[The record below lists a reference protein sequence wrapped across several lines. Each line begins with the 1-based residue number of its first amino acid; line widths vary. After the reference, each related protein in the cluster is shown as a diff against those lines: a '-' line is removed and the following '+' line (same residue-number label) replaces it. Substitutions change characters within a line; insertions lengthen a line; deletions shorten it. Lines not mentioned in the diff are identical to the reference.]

1 MQAVKRVNSSKH
13 MIVANGRIITEDITE
28 LKYNA
33 ITQKYEVTFKNQ
45 KTYSYNSENIHWL
58 KDPVVLDP
66 LNYHI
71 SHNGISLWGIRA
83 IYVFTDINQRYWHI
97 CFENGSARNYSEDDL
112 QIEKSVLDDETAKNV
127 LDYLKRSAELC
138 KLKAETGEKLLP
150 IQYAGIDFIDET
162 SVLAYY
168 LNPTLYT
175 AALAKPTHLIFPF
188 GCNAS
193 QFKAVKNA
201 LENKLSVIEG
211 PPGTGKTQTILNIIA
226 NIIISGKTV
235 QVVSNNNSAI
245 QNIYEKF
252 SEYGLEFIIAS
263 LGRSSNKTKFLT
275 SQTDS
280 YPDFSGWFFREAEQP
295 EFIEEIGR
303 LSEQLQN
310 VFEMQSNLAE
320 ARQELNQIITEQY
333 HFEQYIT
340 ETDLPDR
347 SMIMMRRT
355 VKSSDILKLWE
366 ICQRYAD
373 NDKKIPLIFKLRSRF
388 RFGMCKWDFYKN
400 KPEHIISALH
410 ALFYRAKEEELQRRI
425 SSIENSLKNINAHQ
439 LLNDM
444 QTKSMQYLKH
454 RLYIK
459 YSKNESRPI
468 FIGDDFWK
476 KPYEFQA
483 EYPVILSTTFSSRS
497 SLYSR
502 AKFDYAI
509 MDEASQVDIP
519 TGALALSNAKHAVI
533 VGDSKQLPNVI
544 TDEDRKIA
552 DAIFKS
558 FELPQDYNFA
568 ESSFLSS
575 LCKVIPNAPRTLLRE
590 HYRCHPKII
599 NFCNQKF
606 YNGNL
611 VIMTKDCGESNVL
624 SVIKT
629 SIGNHSREHMN
640 QRQIDILTTEVLPKI
655 ESVPGSI
662 GIIAPYNNQVNEI
675 KRQLPDNG
683 ITTATVHKFQGREK
697 DTIIMTTVDDKIS
710 DFTDDPYLLNVAI
723 SRAKKRLILITSGNE
738 QTDGQNIRDL
748 VDYIEYQN
756 CTVTDSALYS
766 VFDYLYSQYTQAR
779 QDYLKKHK
787 RVSAYDSENLMYAL
801 ITEVLSES
809 ERNDLDVI
817 CHQPL
822 NMIIRNPHLLSDEEC
837 QYAMNSSTH
846 LDFLIFNK
854 ISKKPLLAIE
864 VDGYS
869 FHKSG
874 TRQAERDRMKNSILD
889 KYGIPYI
896 RFATNGSNEKEL
908 LRQKLDSIS

>member
-1 MQAVKRVNSSKH
+1 MNSNRQ
-13 MIVANGRIITEDITE
+13 MIIANGRIITEDIIE

-33 ITQKYEVTFKNQ
+33 TTQKYEITFKNQ
-45 KTYSYNSENIHWL
+45 KTYSYNPKNVHWL
-58 KDPVVLDP
+58 KEPVVLDP
-66 LNYHI
+66 SNYHL
-71 SHNGISLWGIRA
+71 SHNGTALWNIRA
-83 IYVFTDINQRYWHI
+83 IYVFADINRRYWHI
-97 CFENGSARNYSEDDL
+97 CFENGSASDYAEEDL

-558 FELPQDYNFA
+558 FELPQGYNFA
-568 ESSFLSS
+568 ENSFLSS

-837 QYAMNSSTH
+837 QYEMNSSTH

>member
-1 MQAVKRVNSSKH
+1 MNSNRQ
-13 MIVANGRIITEDITE
+13 MIIANGRIITEDIIE

-33 ITQKYEVTFKNQ
+33 TTQKYEITFKNQ
-45 KTYSYNSENIHWL
+45 KTYSYNPKNVHWL
-58 KDPVVLDP
+58 KEPVVLDP
-66 LNYHI
+66 SNYHL
-71 SHNGISLWGIRA
+71 SHNGTALWNIRA
-83 IYVFTDINQRYWHI
+83 IYVFADINRRYWHI
-97 CFENGSARNYSEDDL
+97 CFENGSARDYAEEDL
-112 QIEKSVLDDETAKNV
+112 QIEKSVFDNEAAKNV
-127 LDYLKRSAELC
+127 FNYLQRSAELC
-138 KLKAETGEKLLP
+138 NLKTENGEKLLP
-150 IQYAGIDFIDET
+150 LQYEGIDFIDET
-162 SVLAYY
+162 SALAVY
-168 LNPTLYT
+168 LNPDLYGEISVK
-175 AALAKPTHLIFPF
+175 LPYLIFPF

-193 QFKAVKNA
+193 QFNAVKNA

-226 NIIISGKTV
+226 NIVIAGKTV

-252 SEYGLEFIIAS
+252 SEYGLDFIIAS

-275 SQTDS
+275 SQTDL
-280 YPDFSGWFFREAEQP
+280 YPDFSSWFSAEAESP
-295 EFIEEIGR
+295 EFVEEIKT
-303 LSEQLQN
+303 LSEQLVR
-310 VFEMQSNLAE
+310 VFDLQSELAKTK
-320 ARQELNQIITEQY
+320 QELNQIILEQR
-333 HFEQYIT
+333 HFEKYIT

-347 SMIMMRRT
+347 TKIIMRKT
-355 VKSSDILKLWE
+355 VNSSDILKLWE
-366 ICQRYAD
+366 RCQRYAD
-373 NDKKIPLIFKLRSRF
+373 SEKSVSFFFKLKSRF
-388 RFGMCKWDFYKN
+388 KYGMCKWDFYKN

-410 ALFYRAKEEELQRRI
+410 ALFYRAKEEELQRKI
-425 SSIENSLKNINAHQ
+425 SFAKSSLKSINAQQ

-444 QTKSMQYLKH
+444 QAKSMQYFKH

-568 ESSFLSS
+568 ENSFLSS

-655 ESVPGSI
+655 ESAPGSI

-766 VFDYLYSQYTQAR
+766 VFDYLYSQYTRAR

-837 QYAMNSSTH
+837 RYAMNSSTH

-874 TRQAERDRMKNSILD
+874 TRQAKRDRMKNSILD

-908 LRQKLDSIS
+908 LRQKLDSIL

>member
-1 MQAVKRVNSSKH
+1 MNSNRQ
-13 MIVANGRIITEDITE
+13 MIIANGRIITEDIIE

-33 ITQKYEVTFKNQ
+33 TTQKYEITFKNQ
-45 KTYSYNSENIHWL
+45 KTYSYNPKNVHWL
-58 KDPVVLDP
+58 KEPVVLDP
-66 LNYHI
+66 SNYHL
-71 SHNGISLWGIRA
+71 SHNGTALWNIRA
-83 IYVFTDINQRYWHI
+83 IYVFADINRRYWHI
-97 CFENGSARNYSEDDL
+97 CFENGSARDYAEEDL
-112 QIEKSVLDDETAKNV
+112 QIEKSVFDNEAAKNV
-127 LDYLKRSAELC
+127 FNYLQRSAELC
-138 KLKAETGEKLLP
+138 NLKTENGEKLLP
-150 IQYAGIDFIDET
+150 LQYEGIDFIDET
-162 SVLAYY
+162 SALAVY
-168 LNPTLYT
+168 LNPDLYGEISVK
-175 AALAKPTHLIFPF
+175 LPYLIFPF

-193 QFKAVKNA
+193 QFNAVKNA

-226 NIIISGKTV
+226 NIVIAGKTV

-558 FELPQDYNFA
+558 FELPQGYNFA
-568 ESSFLSS
+568 ENSFLSS

-837 QYAMNSSTH
+837 QYEMNSSTH

>member
-1 MQAVKRVNSSKH
+1 MNSNRQ
-13 MIVANGRIITEDITE
+13 MIIANGRIITEDIIE

-33 ITQKYEVTFKNQ
+33 TTQKYEITFKNQ
-45 KTYSYNSENIHWL
+45 KTYSYNPKNVHWL
-58 KDPVVLDP
+58 KEPVVLDP
-66 LNYHI
+66 SNYHL
-71 SHNGISLWGIRA
+71 SHNGTALWNIRA
-83 IYVFTDINQRYWHI
+83 IYVFADINRRYWHI
-97 CFENGSARNYSEDDL
+97 CFENGSARDYAEEDL
-112 QIEKSVLDDETAKNV
+112 QIEKSVFDNEAAKNV
-127 LDYLKRSAELC
+127 FNYLQRSAELC
-138 KLKAETGEKLLP
+138 NLKTENGEKLLP
-150 IQYAGIDFIDET
+150 LQYEGIDFIDET
-162 SVLAYY
+162 SALAVY
-168 LNPTLYT
+168 LNPDLYGEISVK
-175 AALAKPTHLIFPF
+175 LPYLIFPF

-193 QFKAVKNA
+193 QFNAVKNA

-211 PPGTGKTQTILNIIA
+211 PPGTGNTQTILNIIA
-226 NIIISGKTV
+226 NIVIAGKTV

-252 SEYGLEFIIAS
+252 SEYGLDFIIAS

-275 SQTDS
+275 SQTDL
-280 YPDFSGWFFREAEQP
+280 YPDFSSWFSAEAESP
-295 EFIEEIGR
+295 EFVEEIKT
-303 LSEQLQN
+303 LSEQLVR
-310 VFEMQSNLAE
+310 VFDLQSELAKTK
-320 ARQELNQIITEQY
+320 QELNQIILEQR
-333 HFEQYIT
+333 HFEKYIT

-347 SMIMMRRT
+347 TKIIMRKT
-355 VKSSDILKLWE
+355 VNSSDILKLWE
-366 ICQRYAD
+366 RCQRYAD
-373 NDKKIPLIFKLRSRF
+373 SEKSVSFFFKLKSRF
-388 RFGMCKWDFYKN
+388 KYGMCKWDFYKN

-410 ALFYRAKEEELQRRI
+410 ALFYRAKEEELQRKI
-425 SSIENSLKNINAHQ
+425 SFAKSSLKSINAQQ

-444 QTKSMQYLKH
+444 QAKSMQYFKH

-568 ESSFLSS
+568 ENSFLSS

-655 ESVPGSI
+655 ESAPGSI

-766 VFDYLYSQYTQAR
+766 VFDYLYSQYTRAR

-837 QYAMNSSTH
+837 RYAMNSSTH

-874 TRQAERDRMKNSILD
+874 TRQAKRDRMKNSILD

-908 LRQKLDSIS
+908 LRQKLDSIL

>member
-1 MQAVKRVNSSKH
+1 MNSNRQ
-13 MIVANGRIITEDITE
+13 MIIANGRIITEDIIE

-33 ITQKYEVTFKNQ
+33 TTQKYEITFKNQ
-45 KTYSYNSENIHWL
+45 KTYSYNPKNVHWL
-58 KDPVVLDP
+58 KEPVVLDP
-66 LNYHI
+66 SNYHL
-71 SHNGISLWGIRA
+71 SHNGTALWNIRA
-83 IYVFTDINQRYWHI
+83 IYVFADINRRYWHI
-97 CFENGSARNYSEDDL
+97 CFENGSARDYAEEDL
-112 QIEKSVLDDETAKNV
+112 QIEKSVFDNEAAKNV
-127 LDYLKRSAELC
+127 FNYLQRSAELC
-138 KLKAETGEKLLP
+138 NLKTENGEKLLP
-150 IQYAGIDFIDET
+150 LQYEGIDFIDET
-162 SVLAYY
+162 SALAVY
-168 LNPTLYT
+168 LNPDLYGEISVK
-175 AALAKPTHLIFPF
+175 LPYLIFPF

-193 QFKAVKNA
+193 QFNAVKNA

-226 NIIISGKTV
+226 NIVIAGKTV

-252 SEYGLEFIIAS
+252 SEYGLDFIIAS

-275 SQTDS
+275 SQTDL
-280 YPDFSGWFFREAEQP
+280 YPDFSSWFSAEAESP
-295 EFIEEIGR
+295 EFVEEIKT
-303 LSEQLQN
+303 LSEQLVR
-310 VFEMQSNLAE
+310 VFDLQSELAKTK
-320 ARQELNQIITEQY
+320 QELNQIILEQR
-333 HFEQYIT
+333 HFEKYIT

-347 SMIMMRRT
+347 TKIIMRKT
-355 VKSSDILKLWE
+355 VNSSDILKLWE
-366 ICQRYAD
+366 RCQRYAD
-373 NDKKIPLIFKLRSRF
+373 SEKSVSFFFKLKSRF
-388 RFGMCKWDFYKN
+388 KYGMCKWDFYKN

-558 FELPQDYNFA
+558 FELPQGYNFA
-568 ESSFLSS
+568 ENSFLSS

>member
-1 MQAVKRVNSSKH
+1 MNSNRQ
-13 MIVANGRIITEDITE
+13 MIIANGRIITEDIIE

-33 ITQKYEVTFKNQ
+33 TTQKYEITFKNQ
-45 KTYSYNSENIHWL
+45 KTYSYNPKNVHWL
-58 KDPVVLDP
+58 KEPVVLDP
-66 LNYHI
+66 SNYHL
-71 SHNGISLWGIRA
+71 SHNGTALWNIRA
-83 IYVFTDINQRYWHI
+83 IYVFADINRRYWHI
-97 CFENGSARNYSEDDL
+97 CFENGSARDYAEEDL
-112 QIEKSVLDDETAKNV
+112 QIEKSVFDNEAAKNV
-127 LDYLKRSAELC
+127 FNYLQRSAELC
-138 KLKAETGEKLLP
+138 NLKTENGEKLLP

-275 SQTDS
+275 FQTDS

-558 FELPQDYNFA
+558 FELPQGYNFA
-568 ESSFLSS
+568 ENSFLSS

-837 QYAMNSSTH
+837 QYEMNSSTH

>member
-1 MQAVKRVNSSKH
+1 
-13 MIVANGRIITEDITE
+13 
-28 LKYNA
+28 
-33 ITQKYEVTFKNQ
+33 
-45 KTYSYNSENIHWL
+45 
-58 KDPVVLDP
+58 
-66 LNYHI
+66 
-71 SHNGISLWGIRA
+71 
-83 IYVFTDINQRYWHI
+83 
-97 CFENGSARNYSEDDL
+97 
-112 QIEKSVLDDETAKNV
+112 
-127 LDYLKRSAELC
+127 
-138 KLKAETGEKLLP
+138 
-150 IQYAGIDFIDET
+150 
-162 SVLAYY
+162 
-168 LNPTLYT
+168 
-175 AALAKPTHLIFPF
+175 
-188 GCNAS
+188 
-193 QFKAVKNA
+193 
-201 LENKLSVIEG
+201 
-211 PPGTGKTQTILNIIA
+211 
-226 NIIISGKTV
+226 
-235 QVVSNNNSAI
+235 
-245 QNIYEKF
+245 
-252 SEYGLEFIIAS
+252 
-263 LGRSSNKTKFLT
+263 
-275 SQTDS
+275 
-280 YPDFSGWFFREAEQP
+280 
-295 EFIEEIGR
+295 
-303 LSEQLQN
+303 
-310 VFEMQSNLAE
+310 
-320 ARQELNQIITEQY
+320 
-333 HFEQYIT
+333 
-340 ETDLPDR
+340 
-347 SMIMMRRT
+347 
-355 VKSSDILKLWE
+355 
-366 ICQRYAD
+366 
-373 NDKKIPLIFKLRSRF
+373 
-388 RFGMCKWDFYKN
+388 
-400 KPEHIISALH
+400 
-410 ALFYRAKEEELQRRI
+410 
-425 SSIENSLKNINAHQ
+425 
-439 LLNDM
+439 
-444 QTKSMQYLKH
+444 
-454 RLYIK
+454 
-459 YSKNESRPI
+459 
-468 FIGDDFWK
+468 
-476 KPYEFQA
+476 
-483 EYPVILSTTFSSRS
+483 
-497 SLYSR
+497 
-502 AKFDYAI
+502 

-558 FELPQDYNFA
+558 FELPQGYNFA
-568 ESSFLSS
+568 ENSFLSS

-809 ERNDLDVI
+809 ERNGLDVI

>member
-1 MQAVKRVNSSKH
+1 MQVVKRVNLNKN
-13 MIVANGRIITEDITE
+13 MIIANGRIITEDITE

-33 ITQKYEVTFKNQ
+33 IIQKQEVTFKNQ
-45 KTYSYNSENIHWL
+45 KTYSYNLKNIHWL

-97 CFENGSARNYSEDDL
+97 CFENGSVRDYKEDDL

-127 LDYLKRSAELC
+127 FDYLKRSAELC

-162 SVLAYY
+162 SALADY

-226 NIIISGKTV
+226 NILILSKTV

-280 YPDFSGWFFREAEQP
+280 YPDFSGWFSPEAEHP
-295 EFIEEIGR
+295 EFIEEIGK

-310 VFEMQSNLAE
+310 VFEMQSDLAE
-320 ARQELNQIITEQY
+320 TRQELNQIITEQR

-373 NDKKIPLIFKLRSRF
+373 NNKNIPLLFKLRSRF

-410 ALFYRAKEEELQRRI
+410 ALFYRTKEEELQRRI
-425 SSIENSLKNINAHQ
+425 SSIENSLKNINAQQ

-468 FIGDDFWK
+468 FIGEDFWK

-502 AKFDYAI
+502 AKFDYVI

-533 VGDSKQLPNVI
+533 AGDSKQLPNVI
-544 TDEDRKIA
+544 TDEDQKIA

-558 FELPQDYNFA
+558 FELPQSYNFA
-568 ESSFLSS
+568 KNSFLSS
-575 LCKVIPNAPRTLLRE
+575 LCKIIPDVPSTLLRE

-611 VIMTKDCGESNVL
+611 IIMTKDCGESDAL

-655 ESVPGSI
+655 EADPDSI

-683 ITTATVHKFQGREK
+683 ITAATVHKFQGREK

-710 DFTDDPYLLNVAI
+710 DFTDDPYLLNVAV
-723 SRAKKRLILITSGNE
+723 SRAKKRLVLITSGNE

-809 ERNDLDVI
+809 GRNDVDVI

-822 NMIIRNPHLLSDEEC
+822 NMIIRNPRLLNDEEC
-837 QYAMNSSTH
+837 RYAMNSSTH

-896 RFATNGSNEKEL
+896 RFATNGSNEKDL